1 MSVALPHSYHA
12 NQLGLDPSRIHM
24 VPEWPGLGRGRANP
38 MEPSAITHGEMLAST
53 IFGPEE
59 EIASHVGA
67 WRDVFARA
75 KPDVVIADY
84 APGAVL
90 AARGH
95 LPLVNIG
102 DGYTLPPAD
111 LANFP
116 RLWPGG
122 GELLHD
128 EAEMARRISAALA
141 RFGAPPLTSYPDL
154 NRASAQATLTIPA
167 FDPYR
172 AVRRE
177 GWLGAGPFTPPNLPS
192 ENRRGLFVSL
202 HEDRQFDTPLM
213 EAIAESGAGG
223 MVVIPNMLR
232 KTRKMFEA
240 TGFETPEELQPL
252 DRVLERYGGLLH
264 AGGMG
269 TAIAA
274 AAKGVPQ
281 VVVYVDL
288 EKYLTGQALEERGAG
303 ISLNRRSLTK
313 PQLIDAIRRL
323 LGLRS
328 FAAGA
333 KELQRENE
341 TLLGRSALAD
351 LADMAEAVLQG
362 RAWVPA

>member
-1 MSVALPHSYHA
+1 MSRFLLAWELGGGLGHTIRFKRLTIELEKRGEAVSVALPHSYHA

-128 EAEMARRISAALA
+128 EAEMARRKI
-141 RFGAPPLTSYPDL
+141 
-154 NRASAQATLTIPA
+154 RA
-167 FDPYR
+167 
-172 AVRRE
+172 
-177 GWLGAGPFTPPNLPS
+177 
-192 ENRRGLFVSL
+192 
-202 HEDRQFDTPLM
+202 
-213 EAIAESGAGG
+213 
-223 MVVIPNMLR
+223 
-232 KTRKMFEA
+232 
-240 TGFETPEELQPL
+240 
-252 DRVLERYGGLLH
+252 
-264 AGGMG
+264 
-269 TAIAA
+269 
-274 AAKGVPQ
+274 
-281 VVVYVDL
+281 
-288 EKYLTGQALEERGAG
+288 
-303 ISLNRRSLTK
+303 
-313 PQLIDAIRRL
+313 
-323 LGLRS
+323 
-328 FAAGA
+328 
-333 KELQRENE
+333 
-341 TLLGRSALAD
+341 
-351 LADMAEAVLQG
+351 
-362 RAWVPA
+362 